1 MTAPSTPSIIVH
13 STGTILRVGWAP
25 VEDATDYTLYV
36 STTPFADVLDDPA
49 GLTGE
54 ADTELLT
61 SVAHGL
67 TAGDCIVLADLAGG
81 TGLSEGVR
89 YFVIADN
96 LTADDFQISDEKGG
110 SAAAFSAD
118 VTDGTWTFALP
129 PASLA
134 VASIAD
140 DEVGADGR
148 FQYTFSPEDA
158 DVYLVLTALNVDD
171 EESDATT
178 TVYRFGMSGGGRSY
192 GKAAPPKDA
201 RNTSDPFGA
210 L

>member
-1 MTAPSTPSIIVH
+1 MAVA
-13 STGTILRVGWAP
+13 RAP
-25 VEDATDYTLYV
+25 VDGVAPALWAAWEKFAGSVRIPSRDLGLV
-36 STTPFADVLDDPA
+36 PFRPY
-49 GLTGE
+49 
-54 ADTELLT
+54 
-61 SVAHGL
+61 
-67 TAGDCIVLADLAGG
+67 G
-81 TGLSEGVR
+81 TQSYLIREILQGLSEGVR